1 MVETKL
7 AASSTVPETPIWKG
21 ARRKEPTFSRP
32 RNGPGTMN
40 TTATS
45 TTTRVLTQRGS
56 RLRGGSLIISDTKG
70 VRSAGLRVPYA
81 EPRARSI
88 PCQSRAPRIPADLPQ
103 DGPASSFAVTVNQ
116 PGQAAGNHRRQ
127 G

>member
-1 MVETKL
+1 MVETKF
-7 AASSTVPETPIWKG
+7 AARPTVPETPIWKG
-21 ARRKEPTFSRP
+21 ARRKEPTFWRP
-32 RNGPGTMN
+32 RKGPGTMN
-40 TTATS
+40 RTATS

-81 EPRARSI
+81 ELRARSI
-88 PCQSRAPRIPADLPQ
+88 PCLSRALRIQADLPP
-103 DGPASSFAVTVNQ
+103 GEPASSFAVTVNQ

-127 G
+127 A